1 MLNIK
6 VILRKNIP
14 GMRSG
19 KCTTVY
25 EKSFPSK
32 PASNILLHSNTDIY
46 SNSQMNTQ
54 NHLNNTLRSI
64 HDEDKI
70 KKALK
75 YIDNASK
82 ILKN

>member
-1 MLNIK
+1 
-6 VILRKNIP
+6 
-14 GMRSG
+14 MRSG

-25 EKSFPSK
+25 EKSFPYQRLRPAPQK
-32 PASNILLHSNTDIY
+32 PSSNILLYSNTDIY

-75 YIDNASK
+75 HIDNASK